1 MIISDDDNDDDV
13 YKNLF
18 HPCPQFT
25 SDGCFNSPQV
35 FFSVMFGAMQLG
47 QAGPNFA
54 DIATAQGAAYQVFLV
69 IDRVIELISCS
80 IAWLVLVNM
89 LHPLSVTA
97 SFDHLFD
104 VLHVIWN

>member
-1 MIISDDDNDDDV
+1 MTINDDDDDDI

-18 HPCPQFT
+18 HSCPHLM
-25 SDGCFNSPQV
+25 DVLILPQV

-69 IDRVIELISCS
+69 IDRVINLITCS
-80 IAWLVLVNM
+80 ITQL
-89 LHPLSVTA
+89 LSVTT
-97 SFDHLFD
+97 SFDHLSTCYMYMY
-104 VLHVIWN
+104 VNG

>member
-1 MIISDDDNDDDV
+1 MDV
-13 YKNLF
+13 FIL
-18 HPCPQFT
+18 
-25 SDGCFNSPQV
+25 PQV

-69 IDRVIELISCS
+69 IDRVINLITCS
-80 IAWLVLVNM
+80 TAWLGSVNM
-89 LHPLSVTA
+89 LHPLSVMT

-104 VLHVIWN
+104 MQHVHVIWNQPSLLIQL